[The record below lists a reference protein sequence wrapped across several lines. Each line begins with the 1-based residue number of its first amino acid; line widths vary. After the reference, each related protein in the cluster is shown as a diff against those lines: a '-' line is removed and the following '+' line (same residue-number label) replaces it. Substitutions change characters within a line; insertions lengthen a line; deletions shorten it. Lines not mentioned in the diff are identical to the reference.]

1 MKMYFKNLIFA
12 LAGALAMTACSNE
25 MEEQLAGGNGGQEVK
40 FTVGIENLSRTTI
53 ADGTLKTEFV
63 KGDEIG
69 IFAYNG
75 ESVVSSNIKYTYNSS
90 GWTSDAAIAAQD
102 GVQLSY
108 YAYYPYSE
116 SVTAPSAINVTVNS
130 DQATNGFSKDDVLT
144 AQNTEA
150 EAGATSVSLTFAHA
164 MAMVQVS
171 LMEGTTSDANATV
184 TLQSI
189 LPVTSVNAKD
199 GSVTAASGASV
210 GVAMKKAAES
220 LTYRAVV
227 PEQTIKA
234 DSKLLTIVAGGKT
247 FDVTFSADVKYERGK
262 LLQITVKKLNA
273 LPDGAE
279 VTIGGAAIDGW
290 TPGENPEGGETE
302 EVPLIQPFGDNLPLV
317 ITDTQKFGEE
327 SWFQLKQNETT
338 TPGYFDLE
346 SDNGTVWGKA
356 AKLTYTSVWDP
367 NVDNG
372 ADKPKGKA
380 VNNSYY
386 VAAVGYL
393 HDAAIYTSDTEV
405 YKLTFKAK
413 SNLVKTT
420 VVDGTETPEELS
432 DAAKV
437 VVTCRNSVDG
447 ASFAMSSSSYISDD
461 VATTTMTV
469 SDLVKDTWKECV
481 AYIHFG
487 KKSEAVGSVTGSKPM
502 VDSETSDLQ
511 KIDIRFYTNN
521 PSSADGEKITA
532 TIFISDVTLEPYIK
546 E

>member
-25 MEEQLAGGNGGQEVK
+25 MEQQLAEGSGNSGQEVK

-75 ESVVSSNIKYTYNSS
+75 ESVVSSNIKYTYNGS

-102 GVQLSY
+102 GVQLNY

-171 LMEGTTSDANATV
+171 LMQGTTDDADATV
-184 TLQSI
+184 YLQSI
-189 LPVTSVNAKD
+189 LPDTKINAKD
-199 GSVTAASGASV
+199 GSVETAAGEAV
-210 GVAMKKAAES
+210 AVAMKKAAES

-234 DSKLLTIVAGGKT
+234 GSKLLTIVAGGKT
-247 FDVTFSADVKYERGK
+247 FDVTFNADVEYERGK
-262 LLQITVKKLNA
+262 FLQITVKNLNA
-273 LPDGAE
+273 LSDGAE
-279 VTIGGAAIDGW
+279 VTIGGDAIDGW

-327 SWFQLKQNETT
+327 SWFQLKQNKTT

-346 SDNGTVWGKA
+346 SANEPSWGKA

-367 NVDNG
+367 TANDG
-372 ADKPKGKA
+372 KGKA
-380 VNNSYY
+380 VNNSWY
-386 VAAVGYL
+386 VAAIGYNHVKPIYVEEGNSVYKVTLQIKSNKNELGKISPLVFTCKSKNLADGHYKWSFAASTNPTSFNQETGATTVSVTPDATDTWQEYTFYIDFSKISSTVGAVTGKDGKVFSDATSEDLIGCDLRIYTNSAAT
-393 HDAAIYTSDTEV
+393 AAIQ
-405 YKLTFKAK
+405 
-413 SNLVKTT
+413 
-420 VVDGTETPEELS
+420 
-432 DAAKV
+432 
-437 VVTCRNSVDG
+437 SVN
-447 ASFAMSSSSYISDD
+447 ASIY
-461 VATTTMTV
+461 
-469 SDLVKDTWKECV
+469 
-481 AYIHFG
+481 
-487 KKSEAVGSVTGSKPM
+487 
-502 VDSETSDLQ
+502 
-511 KIDIRFYTNN
+511 
-521 PSSADGEKITA
+521 
-532 TIFISDVTLEPYIK
+532 ISDVTMEPYQ

>member
-1 MKMYFKNLIFA
+1 MKMYFKSLIFA

-75 ESVVSSNIKYTYNSS
+75 ESVVSSNIKYTYNDS

-116 SVTAPSAINVTVNS
+116 SVTDPSAINVTVNS
-130 DQATNGFSKDDVLT
+130 DQATNGFSKDDMLS
-144 AQNTEA
+144 ARNTEA
-150 EAGATSVSLTFAHA
+150 AAGATNISLNFEHA

-171 LMEGTTSDANATV
+171 LKEGTTSDANATV

-199 GSVTAASGASV
+199 GSVIAASGASV

-234 DSKLLTIVAGGKT
+234 GSKLLTIVAGGKT
-247 FDVTFSADVKYERGK
+247 FDVTFNADVKYERDK
-262 LLQITVKKLNA
+262 FLQITVNKLNA

-279 VTIGGAAIDGW
+279 VTIGGKLINGW

-346 SDNGTVWGKA
+346 SANEPSWGKA

-367 NVDNG
+367 TANKG
-372 ADKPKGKA
+372 QGKA
-380 VNNSYY
+380 VNNSWY
-386 VAAVGYL
+386 VAAIGYN
-393 HDAAIYTSDTEV
+393 HVEPIYVEEGNSV
-405 YKLTFKAK
+405 YKVTLQIK
-413 SNLVKTT
+413 SNKNELGKISPLVFTCKSKNLADGHYKWSFAASTNPTSFNQETGATT
-420 VVDGTETPEELS
+420 VSVTP
-432 DAAKV
+432 DA
-437 VVTCRNSVDG
+437 T
-447 ASFAMSSSSYISDD
+447 
-461 VATTTMTV
+461 
-469 SDLVKDTWKECV
+469 DTWQEYTF
-481 AYIHFG
+481 YIDFS
-487 KKSEAVGSVTGSKPM
+487 KISSTVGSVTGKDGKVFS
-502 VDSETSDLQ
+502 DATSEDL
-511 KIDIRFYTNN
+511 IGCDLRIYTN
-521 PSSADGEKITA
+521 SAATA
-532 TIFISDVTLEPYIK
+532 AIQSVNASIYISDVTMEPYQ

>member
-1 MKMYFKNLIFA
+1 MKMYFKSLIFA
-12 LAGALAMTACSNE
+12 LTGALMITACSNE
-25 MEEQLAGGNGGQEVK
+25 IEEQLAENGKNGQNVK
-40 FTVGIENLSRTTI
+40 FSIGVENLSRTAI
-53 ADGTLKTEFV
+53 ADGTLVTSFEQN
-63 KGDEIG
+63 DEIG
-69 IFAYNG
+69 IFAYDG
-75 ESVVSSNIKYTYNSS
+75 EKLVSSNVKYTYNGSK
-90 GWTSDAAIAAQD
+90 WTSENAIAAQD
-102 GVQLSY
+102 GVKLSY
-108 YAYYPYSE
+108 YAYYPYDA
-116 SVTAPSAINVTVNS
+116 SVTDPASIKDTVSA
-130 DQATNGFSKDDVLT
+130 DQTAGFGKNDMLS
-144 AQNTEA
+144 ARNTEA
-150 EAGATSVSLTFAHA
+150 AAGATNISLKFAHA

-234 DSKLLTIVAGGKT
+234 GSKLLTIVAGGKT
-247 FDVTFSADVKYERGK
+247 FDVTFRADVKYEKGK
-262 LLQITVKKLNA
+262 LLQITVNKLNA

-356 AKLTYTSVWDP
+356 AKLTYTSVWNP
-367 NVDNG
+367 E
-372 ADKPKGKA
+372 ADKGKGKA
-380 VNNSYY
+380 VNNSWY
-386 VAAVGYL
+386 VAAIGYNHVEPIYVEEESSIYKVTL
-393 HDAAIYTSDTEV
+393 KIKSSENELGKISPLVFTCKSKNLADGHYKWSFAASTNPTSFNQETG
-405 YKLTFKAK
+405 A
-413 SNLVKTT
+413 TT
-420 VVDGTETPEELS
+420 VSVTP
-432 DAAKV
+432 DA
-437 VVTCRNSVDG
+437 T
-447 ASFAMSSSSYISDD
+447 
-461 VATTTMTV
+461 
-469 SDLVKDTWKECV
+469 DTWQEYTF
-481 AYIHFG
+481 YIDFS
-487 KKSEAVGSVTGSKPM
+487 KISSTVGSVTGKDGKVFS
-502 VDSETSDLQ
+502 DATSEDL
-511 KIDIRFYTNN
+511 IGCDLRIYTN
-521 PSSADGEKITA
+521 SAATAAIQSVNA
-532 TIFISDVTLEPYIK
+532 TIYVSDVIMEPYQ

>member
-1 MKMYFKNLIFA
+1 MKMYFKSLIFA
-12 LAGALAMTACSNE
+12 LTGALMITACSNE
-25 MEEQLAGGNGGQEVK
+25 IEEQLAENGKNGQNVK
-40 FTVGIENLSRTTI
+40 FSIGVENLSRTAI
-53 ADGTLKTEFV
+53 ADGTLVTSFEQN
-63 KGDEIG
+63 DEIG
-69 IFAYNG
+69 IFAYDG
-75 ESVVSSNIKYTYNSS
+75 EKLVSSNVKYTYNGSE
-90 GWTSDAAIAAQD
+90 WTSENAIAAQD
-102 GVQLSY
+102 GVKLSY
-108 YAYYPYSE
+108 YAYYPYDA
-116 SVTAPSAINVTVNS
+116 SVTDPASIKDTVSA
-130 DQATNGFSKDDVLT
+130 DQTAGFGKNDMLS
-144 AQNTEA
+144 ARNTEA
-150 EAGATSVSLTFAHA
+150 AAGATNISLNFAHA

-227 PEQTIKA
+227 PEQTIKVG
-234 DSKLLTIVAGGKT
+234 SKLLTIVAGGKT
-247 FDVTFSADVKYERGK
+247 FDVTFNADVEYERGK

-356 AKLTYTSVWDP
+356 AKLTYTSVWNP
-367 NVDNG
+367 E
-372 ADKPKGKA
+372 ADKGKGKA
-380 VNNSYY
+380 VNNSWY
-386 VAAVGYL
+386 VAAIGYNHVEPIYVEEESSIYKVTL
-393 HDAAIYTSDTEV
+393 KIKSSENELGKISPLVFTCKSKNLADGHYKWSFAASTNPTSFNQETG
-405 YKLTFKAK
+405 A
-413 SNLVKTT
+413 TT
-420 VVDGTETPEELS
+420 VSVTP
-432 DAAKV
+432 DA
-437 VVTCRNSVDG
+437 T
-447 ASFAMSSSSYISDD
+447 
-461 VATTTMTV
+461 
-469 SDLVKDTWKECV
+469 DTWQEYTF
-481 AYIHFG
+481 YIDFS
-487 KKSEAVGSVTGSKPM
+487 KISSTVGSVTGKDGKVFS
-502 VDSETSDLQ
+502 DATSEDL
-511 KIDIRFYTNN
+511 IGCDLRIYTN
-521 PSSADGEKITA
+521 SAATA
-532 TIFISDVTLEPYIK
+532 AIQSVNASIYVSDVIMEPYQ

>member
-75 ESVVSSNIKYTYNSS
+75 ESVVSSNIKYTYNGS

-102 GVQLSY
+102 GVQLNY

-116 SVTAPSAINVTVNS
+116 SVTGPSAINVTVNS

-171 LMEGTTSDANATV
+171 LMQGTTDDADATV
-184 TLQSI
+184 YLQSI
-189 LPVTSVNAKD
+189 LPDTKVNAKD
-199 GSVTAASGASV
+199 GSVETAAGEAV
-210 GVAMKKAAES
+210 AVAMKKAAES

-234 DSKLLTIVAGGKT
+234 GSKLLTIVAGGKT
-247 FDVTFSADVKYERGK
+247 FDVTFSKNVSYERGK
-262 LLQITVKKLNA
+262 LLQIKVEALNG
-273 LPDGAE
+273 LPEGAT
-279 VTIGGAAIDGW
+279 VTISGEAIDGW

-302 EVPLIQPFGDNLPLV
+302 EVPLIQP
-317 ITDTQKFGEE
+317 ITSLAPWELDTQGFKEEAWFSLVKDDSENARAKFEVVNDDSRE
-327 SWFQLKQNETT
+327 WKK
-338 TPGYFDLE
+338 
-346 SDNGTVWGKA
+346 V

-367 NVDNG
+367 TANDG
-372 ADKPKGKA
+372 KGKA
-380 VNNSYY
+380 VNNSWY
-386 VAAVGYL
+386 VAAIGYNHVKPIYVEEGNSVYKVTL
-393 HDAAIYTSDTEV
+393 QIKSNKNELGKISPLVFTCKSKNLTDEHYKWSFAASTNPTSFNKETGATTVSVTPSNSDAWQEYIFYIDFSLISSTTGSIPGNNAQNPAKFESSSDADIESGFDLRIYTNSAATAAIQ
-405 YKLTFKAK
+405 
-413 SNLVKTT
+413 
-420 VVDGTETPEELS
+420 
-432 DAAKV
+432 
-437 VVTCRNSVDG
+437 SVN
-447 ASFAMSSSSYISDD
+447 ASIY
-461 VATTTMTV
+461 
-469 SDLVKDTWKECV
+469 
-481 AYIHFG
+481 
-487 KKSEAVGSVTGSKPM
+487 
-502 VDSETSDLQ
+502 
-511 KIDIRFYTNN
+511 
-521 PSSADGEKITA
+521 
-532 TIFISDVTLEPYIK
+532 ISDVTMEPYQ

>member
-75 ESVVSSNIKYTYNSS
+75 ESVVSSNIKYTYNGS

-102 GVQLSY
+102 GVQLNY

-116 SVTAPSAINVTVNS
+116 SVTDPSAINVTVNS

-150 EAGATSVSLTFAHA
+150 EAGAPSVSLTFAHA

-234 DSKLLTIVAGGKT
+234 GSKLLTIVAGGKT
-247 FDVTFSADVKYERGK
+247 FDVTFSENVSYERGK
-262 LLQITVKKLNA
+262 LLQIKVEALNG
-273 LPDGAE
+273 LPEGAT
-279 VTIGGAAIDGW
+279 VTISGEAIDGW
-290 TPGENPEGGETE
+290 IPGEEPEGGETE
-302 EVPLIQPFGDNLPLV
+302 EVPLIQPFGDSLPLV
-317 ITDTQKFGEE
+317 LTDTRNFSDEG
-327 SWFQLKQNETT
+327 WFQLKQNETT
-338 TPGYFDLE
+338 TTPGTFALE
-346 SDNGTVWGKA
+346 SGSETLWEKV

-367 NVDNG
+367 TANDG
-372 ADKPKGKA
+372 KGKA
-380 VNNSYY
+380 VNNSWY
-386 VAAVGYL
+386 VAAIGYNHVKPIYVEEGNSVYKVTL
-393 HDAAIYTSDTEV
+393 QIKSNENELKKISPLVFTCKSKNLTDDHYKWSFAASTNPTSFNKETGATTVSVTPSTSDTWQEYV
-405 YKLTFKAK
+405 FYIDFSLISSTTGSIPGSNTQNPAK
-413 SNLVKTT
+413 FESS
-420 VVDGTETPEELS
+420 S
-432 DAAKV
+432 DADIESGFDLRIY
-437 VVTCRNSVDG
+437 TNS
-447 ASFAMSSSSYISDD
+447 A
-461 VATTTMTV
+461 ATAAIQSVNATIYV
-469 SDLVKDTWKECV
+469 SDV
-481 AYIHFG
+481 I
-487 KKSEAVGSVTGSKPM
+487 M
-502 VDSETSDLQ
+502 
-511 KIDIRFYTNN
+511 
-521 PSSADGEKITA
+521 
-532 TIFISDVTLEPYIK
+532 EPYQ
-546 E
+546 EQ